1 MKINWSKFYHIYLAI
16 VSFVSI
22 LVVSINLWVILTNI
36 GKYFI
41 ISDEEYLQHG
51 EFYRLENCKNPIYE
65 GKINSSWVVAI
76 NWTGSW
82 TRKPSDEE
90 IARCEEKV
98 RKEVSFS
105 RKYDLKDRFITSW
118 SWFVVF
124 LILFL
129 FHYPRFLKI
138 KQDD

>member
-1 MKINWSKFYHIYLAI
+1 MKIKRSKLYHIYLAI

-22 LVVSINLWVILTNI
+22 LAVAINLWVILTSI

-41 ISDEEYLQHG
+41 ISDEEYLQYR
-51 EFYRLENCKNPIYE
+51 ESYRLENCKNLIYE
-65 GKINSSWVVAI
+65 GKINPSSVVAI
-76 NWTGSW
+76 NETGSW
-82 TRKPSDEE
+82 ARNPSDEE

-105 RKYDLKDRFITSW
+105 RKYDLKDMFITSW